1 MHSIGL
7 LSAEK
12 NQKMAKHAR
21 GNGGGKDDT
30 ELMQHADTPMR
41 HIVIVKPEEKEER
54 YANPMVGPIPTCTI
68 RIHRIWTRG

>member
-1 MHSIGL
+1 MPRP
-7 LSAEK
+7 AERGK
-12 NQKMAKHAR
+12 KPEDGKARR

-54 YANPMVGPIPTCTI
+54 YANPMVGPIDQSP
-68 RIHRIWTRG
+68 